1 MTLNELAEV
10 ICCEGH
16 PCIKPKACDKAREF
30 RVPVS
35 PMKAAKAVS
44 QLLCEEWA
52 RRGDGAIPKRE
63 QRPARA
69 AGFDN
74 EPRE

>member
-10 ICCEGH
+10 ICCEGK
-16 PCIKPKACDKAREF
+16 PCMMPEACDKAREY
-30 RVPVS
+30 RVPVN
-35 PMKAAKAVS
+35 PMKAAAAVS
-44 QLLCEEWA
+44 QLLCLEWA
-52 RRGDGAIPKRE
+52 RRGGGAIPKRE

-74 EPRE
+74 ELGE